1 MNKEILVIDDN
12 PDIRF
17 LICNILK
24 EKHFTVRSA
33 ANFDQAEKEIKKKLP
48 DLAII
53 DIKLDKSDKDGIDL
67 LKLIMSIEKK
77 TPIIMISGHASVQ
90 IAVEAIRLGAY
101 EFIEKPFS
109 TQKIINYVNR
119 ALESAS
125 LKKEKE
131 IIENKLFHS
140 FDLIGSSSSITKT
153 RKTIDKLSNSD
164 SRVLIFGP
172 TGSGKELVARK
183 IHKYSNRSSEPFIVL
198 NAALL
203 KEKTYEREL
212 FGEEFEDGNV
222 SFGALERANKGTLM
236 IDEVSEIPLET
247 QVNVLRVLIDQKFK
261 RINGKKEINVN
272 IRIIS
277 STSKNLLELVNLGK
291 FREDLFH
298 RLNVMPIELNSLK
311 ERTEDIPLLI
321 DYFKK
326 KISELNGVN
335 EANIDTKNNELFT
348 YDWPGN
354 VRELRNL
361 VERVTILS
369 INEKKEDVNK
379 LLSELLNKSSMR
391 EKKLSINDTLSVP
404 LKEAREQFEKEYLIS
419 QLRKNHGN
427 ISKTADFIG
436 MERSALHRKLRSLG
450 IKGIN

>member
-24 EKHFTVRSA
+24 EKNYIVRSA
-33 ANFDQAEKEIKKKLP
+33 ANYDQAEKEIKKLP

-67 LKLIMSIEKK
+67 LKLIMSIEKQ

-119 ALESAS
+119 GLESAS

-212 FGEEFEDGNV
+212 FGEEFKDGNV

-369 INEKKEDVNK
+369 INEKEEDVNE
-379 LLSELLNKSSMR
+379 LVSELLSKSSMK
-391 EKKLSINDTLSVP
+391 EKKLSINDTLSIP
-404 LKEAREQFEKEYLIS
+404 LKEAREQFEKEYLVS

>member
-24 EKHFTVRSA
+24 EKNFIVRSA
-33 ANFDQAEKEIKKKLP
+33 ANYDQAEKEIKKKLP

-212 FGEEFEDGNV
+212 FGEEFKDGNV

-236 IDEVSEIPLET
+236 IDEVSEIPIET

-335 EANIDTKNNELFT
+335 EANINTKNNELFT

>member
-24 EKHFTVRSA
+24 EKNYIVRSA
-33 ANFDQAEKEIKKKLP
+33 ANYDQAEKEIKKKLP

-140 FDLIGSSSSITKT
+140 FELIGSSSSITKT

-203 KEKTYEREL
+203 REKTYEREL

-236 IDEVSEIPLET
+236 IDEVSEIPIET

-361 VERVTILS
+361 VERITILS
-369 INEKKEDVNK
+369 INEKEEDVNK
-379 LLSELLNKSSMR
+379 LMSELLSKSSMK
-391 EKKLSINDTLSVP
+391 EKKLSINDTLSIP
-404 LKEAREQFEKEYLIS
+404 LKEAREHFEKEYLMS